1 MNCSILVDIWPL
13 VSSGAN
19 GTSPRTQLVIGSNVG
34 GDTKRQTGTTTVG
47 GIIVMPY
54 KLLLGD
60 GPGDTIDYAGWTGA
74 QSPNTSSTPDWSGIT
89 QSCGRTA
96 VTGCLYDI
104 ESDPNEYHNLAAAQ
118 PEDWKRLYA
127 IAVEEQ
133 AKVFSPYRGKTDP
146 KACEAVARNDGFWGP
161 YIQ

>member
-1 MNCSILVDIWPL
+1 M
-13 VSSGAN
+13 
-19 GTSPRTQLVIGSNVG
+19 QLVIGSNTG
-34 GDTKRQTGTTTVG
+34 GDSQRNAGNTTVG

-60 GPGDTIDYAGWTGA
+60 GGGDTIDQAGWTGA
-74 QSPNTSSTPDWSGIT
+74 QNPNSSNPSWSRIT
-89 QSCGRTA
+89 QTCGRTA

-146 KACEAVARNDGFWGP
+146 KACEAVVRNDGFWGP
-161 YIQ
+161 FIQ